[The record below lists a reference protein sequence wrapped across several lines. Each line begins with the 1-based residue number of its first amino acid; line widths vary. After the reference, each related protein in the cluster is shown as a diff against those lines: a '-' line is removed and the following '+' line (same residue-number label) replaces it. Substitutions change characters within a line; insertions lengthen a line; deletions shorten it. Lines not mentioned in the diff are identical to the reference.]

1 MGISMVS
8 IMLYHQNWITN
19 GIFFEWV
26 RMLGYIG
33 VEVFLFISGFG
44 IAHSLA
50 KNSLGQYYKNRVIRL
65 IPACILFGLCK
76 IALSYIPTMPPM
88 QDFFLDLFSL
98 SHWYIYAIVIYYL
111 LAPVIYKIIDK
122 RGGIAFLAII
132 IATYITICFWQYEA
146 DAPYLI
152 KYGRWVVKRFPV
164 FVFGMFI
171 AIRPL
176 RFGIYKV
183 VLLGVL
189 ATLANVGVFHY
200 TILANSDP
208 TSHDFFT
215 KLAILLPDRSV
226 IPDNGRFI
234 LDMFN
239 VLLLIPLFALIA
251 FLMNKSHILFIINR
265 IGKYSLEIYLCH
277 QYIFTVI
284 SEHFAMPPMAAL
296 AVGMCL
302 SFAMAYL
309 IGTTASSIKTFA
321 TRYI

>member
-1 MGISMVS
+1 
-8 IMLYHQNWITN
+8 
-19 GIFFEWV
+19 
-26 RMLGYIG
+26 
-33 VEVFLFISGFG
+33 
-44 IAHSLA
+44 
-50 KNSLGQYYKNRVIRL
+50 
-65 IPACILFGLCK
+65 
-76 IALSYIPTMPPM
+76 
-88 QDFFLDLFSL
+88 
-98 SHWYIYAIVIYYL
+98 
-111 LAPVIYKIIDK
+111 
-122 RGGIAFLAII
+122 
-132 IATYITICFWQYEA
+132 
-146 DAPYLI
+146 
-152 KYGRWVVKRFPV
+152 
-164 FVFGMFI
+164 MFI
-171 AIRPL
+171 AIRLL

-251 FLMNKSHILFIINR
+251 FLMKKSHILFIINR
-265 IGKYSLEIYLCH
+265 IGKYLLEIYLCH

-302 SFAMAYL
+302 SFAVAYL

>member
-1 MGISMVS
+1 M
-8 IMLYHQNWITN
+8 
-19 GIFFEWV
+19 
-26 RMLGYIG
+26 
-33 VEVFLFISGFG
+33 
-44 IAHSLA
+44 
-50 KNSLGQYYKNRVIRL
+50 
-65 IPACILFGLCK
+65 
-76 IALSYIPTMPPM
+76 
-88 QDFFLDLFSL
+88 
-98 SHWYIYAIVIYYL
+98 
-111 LAPVIYKIIDK
+111 
-122 RGGIAFLAII
+122 
-132 IATYITICFWQYEA
+132 
-146 DAPYLI
+146 
-152 KYGRWVVKRFPV
+152 KRFPV

-251 FLMNKSHILFIINR
+251 FLMKKSHILFIINR
-265 IGKYSLEIYLCH
+265 IGKYLLEIYLCY

-302 SFAMAYL
+302 SFAVAYL